1 MTIGN
6 SPDELDSLDVVE
18 PTQKRVAVAWGKNI
32 QRRQQDGNQAASP
45 PIFSPTHDLSVV
57 VPTRN
62 EHDNIWPLLESLHHA
77 LRGLRVEVIF
87 VDDSDDDTPEVIENA
102 ARTMNSS
109 LFHIHLVHRLAGDA
123 RAGGLATAVVD
134 GMNRAQAEYVA
145 VIDADLQHPPEQL
158 RVFYDQAV
166 AQNVDL
172 VLASR
177 YIKGGSYQG
186 LAGVGRRCI
195 SIGLKWTA
203 KLLFPE
209 QLLRISDPLGGFFLL
224 RRSLLADVS
233 LRPIGYKI
241 LLELLLRCQWRQVLE
256 VPYHFQER
264 AHGQSKANMR
274 QGILTLQHMQRLWR
288 EVPAAGRVWKISILL
303 LLNVLIA
310 LILFT
315 VNKSFPWV
323 WTNLNMIVFG
333 GGACLDFVLLKRFI
347 LPSPNVTRKSA
358 PSKSSLMS
366 SEERETVE
374 PLFNEELEIVEPSSS
389 AAIETVE
396 PSSSEDMETIEPPS
410 TIALSDG
417 PHLDVSSAQEGQD
430 NTLVAP
436 TPSEKTLVAQSI
448 TSSQAPRPVVRRRR
462 RLLSIASIVLLVV
475 LILVSVRVNT
485 ILSASNDELLVRI
498 GDQQASTVDL
508 RQAFPISP
516 YLLGANVFPAVG
528 TQSQD
533 HARSGF
539 MNYGPRVYNGLRD
552 ARIKLL
558 RFRTFAWPTGH
569 GSFP

>member
-32 QRRQQDGNQAASP
+32 QRRQRDGNQAASP

-145 VIDADLQHPPEQL
+145 VIDADLQHHAEQL

-203 KLLFPE
+203 KLLFPG
-209 QLLRISDPLGGFFLL
+209 QLLRVSDPLGGFFLL
-224 RRSLLADVS
+224 RRSLLANVS

-241 LLELLLRCQWRQVLE
+241 LLEILIRCPWRHVLE
-256 VPYHFQER
+256 VPYHFQAR
-264 AHGQSKANMR
+264 AAGQSKSTMR
-274 QGILTLQHMQRLWR
+274 QGIWALQHMLCLWR
-288 EVPAAGRVWKISILL
+288 EVPAAGRAWKISLL
-303 LLNVLIA
+303 ILLNVL
-310 LILFT
+310 LTLTLFM
-315 VNKSFPWV
+315 VNNAFPRV
-323 WTNLNMIVFG
+323 SVNLNMVVFG
-333 GGACLDFVLLKRFI
+333 LMACLDFVLFNRFI
-347 LPSPNVTRKSA
+347 FPSPIVTSSVA
-358 PSKSSLMS
+358 PSTPSLVS
-366 SEERETVE
+366 
-374 PLFNEELEIVEPSSS
+374 
-389 AAIETVE
+389 IEVRATVE
-396 PSSSEDMETIEPPS
+396 PSS
-410 TIALSDG
+410 
-417 PHLDVSSAQEGQD
+417 AQ
-430 NTLVAP
+430 NA
-436 TPSEKTLVAQSI
+436 
-448 TSSQAPRPVVRRRR
+448 
-462 RLLSIASIVLLVV
+462 
-475 LILVSVRVNT
+475 
-485 ILSASNDELLVRI
+485 
-498 GDQQASTVDL
+498 
-508 RQAFPISP
+508 
-516 YLLGANVFPAVG
+516 
-528 TQSQD
+528 
-533 HARSGF
+533 
-539 MNYGPRVYNGLRD
+539 
-552 ARIKLL
+552 
-558 RFRTFAWPTGH
+558 
-569 GSFP
+569 